1 MTRRQTKLARST
13 ATGFLLRCVSPEL
26 ALKSPSVAPPEG
38 LFTEAVLKHMRR
50 VQRNHR
56 QVDVVPMLQGFAVAL
71 ALYFST
77 CAAAL
82 SAQAACIDLKR
93 TSSFSFEGTLSYSIF
108 AGPPNYEDVRKGD
121 APEATYLLKLDAS
134 ICATGDDFLKPEQRF
149 DRIQVYPADSGVAG
163 RFLSRDLRRLVG
175 KRVMVEGNSAF
186 GAHTGHHHA
195 PLLLPITNIAIPFDP
210 TRGYG
215 TAMTTVQA
223 FYMALGAGNG
233 EEASKFVVPEKRSSG
248 AFSPSAITNFY
259 SKLIFPLTL
268 IDIRP
273 VSSDEY
279 RVRYS
284 YVAPSTGR
292 CNGESVVRTTKING
306 LNLIESIRAIG
317 DC

>member
-1 MTRRQTKLARST
+1 MTRRQTRLARCT
-13 ATGFLLRCVSPEL
+13 ATGFLQRCVSPEL
-26 ALKSPSVAPPEG
+26 ALKGPSVAPPEG
-38 LFTEAVLKHMRR
+38 LFTEAVLKHVRR

-56 QVDVVPMLQGFAVAL
+56 RVDVVPMLQGFAVAL
-71 ALYFST
+71 VLHVST